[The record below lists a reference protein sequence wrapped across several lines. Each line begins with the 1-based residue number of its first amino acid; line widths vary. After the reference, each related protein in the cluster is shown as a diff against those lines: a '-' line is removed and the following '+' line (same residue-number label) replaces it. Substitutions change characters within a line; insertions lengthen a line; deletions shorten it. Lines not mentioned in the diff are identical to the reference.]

1 MNLITDLPLTFFIGQ
16 YQDANPDK
24 SIVFKADMF
33 NRRHHLLNE
42 EGEALAETSCQDAM
56 FFFASFRNE
65 LLPPEADGH
74 PRFRLKMA
82 DLKDMSFMAQ
92 GVRVLPTMVRRN
104 AAPGEPIPEEVL
116 NR

>member
-1 MNLITDLPLTFFIGQ
+1 MELITELPLSFFISQ

-33 NRRHHLLNE
+33 NCRHYILNE
-42 EGEALAETSCQDAM
+42 EGEVLAETSYQDAM
-56 FFFASFRNE
+56 YFFTSFRNE
-65 LLPPEADGH
+65 LLPPEADGY

-82 DLKDMSFMAQ
+82 DLQDMSLMAQ
-92 GVRVLPTMVRRN
+92 GVRVLSILVKSN
-104 AAPGEPIPEEVL
+104 AAPGEPIPQEVL